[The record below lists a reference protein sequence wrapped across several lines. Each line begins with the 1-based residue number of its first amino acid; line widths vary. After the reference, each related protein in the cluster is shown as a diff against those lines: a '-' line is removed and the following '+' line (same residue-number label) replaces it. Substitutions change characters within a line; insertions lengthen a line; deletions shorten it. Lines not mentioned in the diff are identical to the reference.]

1 MKLALV
7 NVFKDS
13 GAPPMGL
20 VYIATYLKEYANF
33 EDTKI
38 IDTNVHD
45 VWYELKRYQ
54 PDLIGISA
62 MSNQIQR
69 EDLKF
74 WRKLL
79 KTGV

>member
-20 VYIATYLKEYANF
+20 VYIATLKEYANF

-45 VWYELKRYQ
+45 VWCELKRYQ

-62 MSNQIQR
+62 MANQIQR